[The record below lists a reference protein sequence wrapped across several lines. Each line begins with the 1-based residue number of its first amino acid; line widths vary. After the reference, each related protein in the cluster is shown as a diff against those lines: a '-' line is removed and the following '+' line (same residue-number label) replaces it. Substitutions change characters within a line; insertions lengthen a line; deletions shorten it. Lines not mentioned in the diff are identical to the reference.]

1 MSSLLSEYNIDNII
15 AIAPEKWCSVAYM
28 QELLLG
34 SAIFPRKKTILI
46 LKIASWMTETKT
58 GLLDELKFYGEERN
72 MIDIFRSQS
81 DEFSIWREHYEQ
93 KLQQTPVLI
102 TDIYSIRTTP
112 IPIARYTII
121 KDISLIE
128 DCMRRIESQ
137 EISFDILITAVES
150 IISGPSS
157 KETQIHISDMIG
169 MIRGIYESIPSRP
182 TGPLISPPG
191 AYGETYFITQ
201 AMLWHTGFK
210 WLVHATRT
218 LDQLWKTWK
227 SEHEINTQIRE
238 HQILMEYIESSIRTF
253 SKYHSIG
260 DNNTNVTINITNE
273 KTKITYIPRSI
284 QKNISPL
291 LEDSLAYGI
300 NISLPQTEAFLERE
314 YGYLKNEFGTVQT
327 TSHPK
332 KIITQIEYHPGVIQA
347 GTVILTTSQKHA
359 RDLGQALRKIHGK
372 NMEILIQGL
381 SGGK

>member
-1 MSSLLSEYNIDNII
+1 
-15 AIAPEKWCSVAYM
+15 
-28 QELLLG
+28 
-34 SAIFPRKKTILI
+34 
-46 LKIASWMTETKT
+46 
-58 GLLDELKFYGEERN
+58 
-72 MIDIFRSQS
+72 
-81 DEFSIWREHYEQ
+81 
-93 KLQQTPVLI
+93 
-102 TDIYSIRTTP
+102 
-112 IPIARYTII
+112 
-121 KDISLIE
+121 
-128 DCMRRIESQ
+128 MRRIESQ
-137 EISFDILITAVES
+137 EISFDTLITAIES

-157 KETQIHISDMIG
+157 KESQIHISDMIG
-169 MIRGIYESIPSRP
+169 MIRGIYESIPNRP

-191 AYGETYFITQ
+191 TYGETYFFTQ
-201 AMLWHTGFK
+201 EMLWHTGFK

-238 HQILMEYIESSIRTF
+238 HQMLMEYIESSIRTF

-284 QKNISPL
+284 QENIFPL

-314 YGYLKNEFGTVQT
+314 YGYLKSEFEKTQI
-327 TSHPK
+327 TSQPK

-372 NMEILIQGL
+372 NTEILIQGL